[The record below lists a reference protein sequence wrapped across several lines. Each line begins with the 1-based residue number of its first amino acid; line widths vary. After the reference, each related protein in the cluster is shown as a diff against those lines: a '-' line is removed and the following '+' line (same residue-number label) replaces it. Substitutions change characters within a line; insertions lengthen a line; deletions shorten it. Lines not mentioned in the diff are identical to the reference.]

1 MKSSFNHSLEDVGA
15 VVLREGGD
23 GLAPVGFEC
32 TEAVMNE
39 IPYNACLE
47 TLGEAST
54 DAQHLQPTYRLTCY
68 QTERSII
75 LGLARVDSNHPTCIE
90 WALPVQLGSHCALIQ
105 ISNDGTFEWVG
116 TTDAIIEP
124 KSRPQ
129 GSPHPPASK

>member
-1 MKSSFNHSLEDVGA
+1 
-15 VVLREGGD
+15 
-23 GLAPVGFEC
+23 
-32 TEAVMNE
+32 MNE

-90 WALPVQLGSHCALIQ
+90 WALPVQLGDHCALKQ
-105 ISNDGTFEWVG
+105 ISNDGTLEWVG
-116 TTDAIIEP
+116 TPNAIIDP
-124 KSRPQ
+124 KFRPQ
-129 GSPHPPASK
+129 GSPHPPASR